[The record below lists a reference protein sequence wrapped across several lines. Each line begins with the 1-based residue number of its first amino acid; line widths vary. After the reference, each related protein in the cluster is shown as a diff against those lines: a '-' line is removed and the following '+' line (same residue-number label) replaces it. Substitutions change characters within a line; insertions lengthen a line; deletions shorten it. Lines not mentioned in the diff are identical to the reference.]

1 MTPHH
6 SVHLVPP
13 SSSPRLYPSHPIGFL
28 LSISIRKH
36 SNVRNGIA
44 LEIPPQGNSLWLQT
58 PQLFSMFL
66 LLAIWIPMILLIWR
80 QVASDVS
87 FVNRIDIAT
96 DGFHCLWQ
104 ATCTFFRKPANFTPD
119 FQLSIA
125 ELAALDMCQKRAIF
139 KPMTSEEKDF
149 LKQRCGGSWKLVLR
163 YILAGE
169 GCCRRENSHAIAG
182 PGHSIAVTS
191 SGSVYSFG
199 SNNSGQLGHGTTEEE
214 WKPRLIR
221 SLQGIRIIQAAAGAG
236 RTMLISDAGR
246 VYAFGKDSFGEAEY
260 GAQGST
266 VVTTPQLVESLKNV
280 YVVQAA
286 IGNFFTAVL
295 SREGR
300 IYTFCW
306 GTDSKLGHQTEPNDL
321 VPRLLQG
328 PLENIPVVQIAA
340 GYCYLLALACQPS
353 GMSVYS
359 VGCGLGGK
367 LGHGSRT
374 DEKYPRLIE
383 QFQTL
388 NLQPMV
394 VAAGAWHA
402 AVVGRD
408 GRVCTWGWGR
418 YGCLGH
424 GNEECES
431 VPKVIESLA
440 TIKAVHVATGD
451 YTTFV
456 VSDTGDVYSF
466 GCGESSS
473 LGHSTAIDSQGN
485 RHANVLSPKLVT
497 SLKNINERVVQISL
511 TNSIYWNAHTFALTD
526 SGKLY
531 AFGAGDKGQ
540 LGIELVAQ
548 QTESGTP
555 EHVNVN
561 LS

>member
-1 MTPHH
+1 MDATTSGTPTIQYHNITDQP
-6 SVHLVPP
+6 VTTIVATPVPAFQRQQRHCFGDSIPGEFPLSANP
-13 SSSPRLYPSHPIGFL
+13 SIVLHVLTACNLDPQDLA
-28 LSISIRKH
+28 K
-36 SNVRNGIA
+36 
-44 LEIPPQGNSLWLQT
+44 LE
-58 PQLFSMFL
+58 
-66 LLAIWIPMILLIWR
+66 
-80 QVASDVS
+80 
-87 FVNRIDIAT
+87 
-96 DGFHCLWQ
+96 
-104 ATCTFFRKPANFTPD
+104 ATCSFFRQQANFAPD
-119 FQLSIA
+119 FELSLS

-139 KPMTSEEKDF
+139 RRMATEERLDF
-149 LKQRCGGSWKLVLR
+149 KQKCGGSWKLVLR
-163 YILAGE
+163 FLLAGE
-169 GCCRRENSHAIAG
+169 ACCRREKSQAIAG

-191 SGSVYSFG
+191 KGSVYTFG
-199 SNNSGQLGHGTTEEE
+199 SNSSGQLGHGTTEEE
-214 WKPRLIR
+214 WRPRPIR

-236 RTMLISDAGR
+236 RTMLISDAGL
-246 VYAFGKDSFGEAEY
+246 VYAFGKESFGEAEY
-260 GAQGST
+260 GVQGGKL
-266 VVTTPQLVESLKNV
+266 VTTPLLVESLKNIF
-280 YVVQAA
+280 VVQAA

-300 IYTFCW
+300 VYTFSW
-306 GTDSKLGHQTEPNDL
+306 GDDFKLGHQTDPNDL
-321 VPRLLQG
+321 EPHPLLG
-328 PLENIPVVQIAA
+328 ALENIPVVQIAA

-383 QFQTL
+383 QFQLL

-431 VPKVIESLA
+431 VPKVVESLSNV
-440 TIKAVHVATGD
+440 KAVHVATGD

-456 VSDTGDVYSF
+456 VSDDGDVYSF
-466 GCGESSS
+466 GCGESAS
-473 LGHSTAIDSQGN
+473 LGHSNGADGQGN
-485 RHANVLSPKLVT
+485 RHANVLSPELVT
-497 SLKNINERVVQISL
+497 SLKQVNERVVQISL
-511 TNSIYWNAHTFALTD
+511 TNSIYWNAHTFALTE

-540 LGIELVAQ
+540 LGIELVANQ
-548 QTESGTP
+548 SERGNP
-555 EHVNVN
+555 ERVDID

>member
-1 MTPHH
+1 M
-6 SVHLVPP
+6 LV
-13 SSSPRLYPSHPIGFL
+13 I
-28 LSISIRKH
+28 
-36 SNVRNGIA
+36 
-44 LEIPPQGNSLWLQT
+44 
-58 PQLFSMFL
+58 
-66 LLAIWIPMILLIWR
+66 
-80 QVASDVS
+80 
-87 FVNRIDIAT
+87 
-96 DGFHCLWQ
+96 C
-104 ATCTFFRKPANFTPD
+104 
-119 FQLSIA
+119 
-125 ELAALDMCQKRAIF
+125 
-139 KPMTSEEKDF
+139 
-149 LKQRCGGSWKLVLR
+149 
-163 YILAGE
+163 
-169 GCCRRENSHAIAG
+169 
-182 PGHSIAVTS
+182 
-191 SGSVYSFG
+191 
-199 SNNSGQLGHGTTEEE
+199 
-214 WKPRLIR
+214 R

-260 GAQGST
+260 GVQGSKLL
-266 VVTTPQLVESLKNV
+266 TTPKPVESLKHIF
-280 YVVQAA
+280 VVQAA

-300 IYTFCW
+300 VYTFSW
-306 GTDSKLGHQTEPNDL
+306 GSDAKLGHQTEPNDL
-321 VPRLLQG
+321 EPHPLLG
-328 PLENIPVVQIAA
+328 PLENIPIVQIAA
-340 GYCYLLALACQPS
+340 GYCYLLALACQPN

-374 DEKYPRLIE
+374 DERYPRLIE

-388 NLQPMV
+388 GLQPMV

-431 VPKVIESLA
+431 VPKVIEALNKV
-440 TIKAVHVATGD
+440 KAVHVATGD

-456 VSDTGDVYSF
+456 VSENGDVYSF

-473 LGHSTAIDSQGN
+473 LGHSVGEDGQAN
-485 RHANVLSPKLVT
+485 RHANVLSPELVT
-497 SLKNINERVVQISL
+497 SLKRVNERVVQISL

-526 SGKLY
+526 TGKLY

-540 LGIELVAQ
+540 LGVELIANE
-548 QTESGTP
+548 TERARP
-555 EHVNVN
+555 ERVEID

>member
-1 MTPHH
+1 MDATT
-6 SVHLVPP
+6 SG
-13 SSSPRLYPSHPIGFL
+13 SSSSIPFHTIVDPS
-28 LSISIRKH
+28 LSLMPPLQQTFQRVQRHCFGDLTPGEFPLAASPSIVLH
-36 SNVRNGIA
+36 VLTACNLDPQDLAN
-44 LEIPPQGNSLWLQT
+44 LE
-58 PQLFSMFL
+58 
-66 LLAIWIPMILLIWR
+66 
-80 QVASDVS
+80 V
-87 FVNRIDIAT
+87 
-96 DGFHCLWQ
+96 
-104 ATCTFFRKPANFTPD
+104 TCTFFRKPANFTPD
-119 FQLSIA
+119 FQLSIT

-139 KPMTSEEKDF
+139 KPMTSEERGF
-149 LKQRCGGSWKLVLR
+149 LKQHCGGSWKLVLR

-169 GCCRRENSHAIAG
+169 ACCRRENSQAIAG

-199 SNNSGQLGHGTTEEE
+199 SNSSGQLGHGTLEEE
-214 WKPRLIR
+214 WRPRLIR

-260 GAQGST
+260 AVQGSK
-266 VVTTPQLVESLKNV
+266 VVTTPQMVESLRDI

-300 IYTFCW
+300 VYTFCW
-306 GTDSKLGHQTEPNDL
+306 GNDSKLGHHTEPNDL
-321 VPRLLQG
+321 EPRLLLG
-328 PLENIPVVQIAA
+328 PLENVPVVQIAA

-374 DEKYPRLIE
+374 DEKHPRLIE
-383 QFQTL
+383 QFQAL
-388 NLQPMV
+388 NLQPTV

-424 GNEECES
+424 GNEDCES
-431 VPKVIESLA
+431 VPKVVESLDN
-440 TIKAVHVATGD
+440 IKAIHVATGD

-473 LGHSTAIDSQGN
+473 LGHSTAIDGQGN
-485 RHANVLSPKLVT
+485 RHANVLSPRLVT
-497 SLKNINERVVQISL
+497 SLKDINERVVQISL

-526 SGKLY
+526 SGRLY

-540 LGIELVAQ
+540 LGVELVAQ
-548 QTESGTP
+548 QTERGTP
-555 EHVNVN
+555 ECVEID